1 MSDTSDEVAEFAPV
15 VATGG
20 DAAAPDR
27 DAEFAAFMADRG
39 DELLRTAWLLTGD
52 PHRAEELTQEALV
65 RTYVAWAR
73 AREGEP
79 LAYARRVL
87 ANLRVDTWRRR
98 RREVLVAP
106 EGLPERSLAGG
117 QSVADDRDRLVRALA
132 ALTPRQRRIVVLRHY
147 AGLSEAEVADD
158 LGISVGAVKSMG
170 SRALAALRS
179 RMERGL

>member
-1 MSDTSDEVAEFAPV
+1 MSTSDELAESVPV
-15 VATGG
+15 LATGG
-20 DAAAPDR
+20 DRSAAGR
-27 DAEFAAFMADRG
+27 DAEFAAFMADHA

-65 RTYVAWAR
+65 RTYVAWGR

-106 EGLPERSLAGG
+106 EALPDRAGTG
-117 QSVADDRDRLVRALA
+117 PQAVADDRDQLVRALA
-132 ALTPRQRRIVVLRHY
+132 ALTPKQRRIVVLRHY
-147 AGLSEAEVADD
+147 AGLTEAEVADD
-158 LGISVGAVKSMG
+158 LGITVGAVKSIG
-170 SRALAALRS
+170 SRALAALRA
-179 RMERGL
+179 RTERGQ